1 MARRPQRRPVVEL
14 YERIVDAVRE
24 GTYPPGSTL
33 PSEPEL
39 AAALG
44 AFDDGASVEPGGA
57 RLLYVAKSDRTGAA
71 TERGQRALDPERIQV
86 WLDVV
91 HSAAASSLG
100 PAYVANENP
109 DCPRCPARTCC
120 PVHPAGRQVAQ

>member
-44 AFDDGASVEPGGA
+44 AFDDGASVEPGG
-57 RLLYVAKSDRTGAA
+57 
-71 TERGQRALDPERIQV
+71 
-86 WLDVV
+86 
-91 HSAAASSLG
+91 
-100 PAYVANENP
+100 
-109 DCPRCPARTCC
+109 
-120 PVHPAGRQVAQ
+120 